1 MDFGKYSTIF
11 ILTLLGI
18 PSAWCNPEIETGKK
32 LFAQHCAECHG
43 AKGEGVEDEFSKP
56 LVGDWPLK
64 KLIHYVS
71 KTMPDYD
78 PEVVTGKEAEAVS
91 KFIFESFYKKP
102 ELFRKESRIQ
112 LARLTNRQFKQS
124 IADLFSQFEGQP
136 VLHKP
141 VQGLIGKYYNAE
153 GMNKRKKMHAER
165 IDSKIDFNFG
175 GKAAMEGMNP
185 KKFSV
190 YWEGSLL
197 PRETGWYEFFVKSP
211 NGFELSVNRSVGP
224 PTIDEKVTAG
234 TLREEKA
241 KLFLLGG
248 RPYPLR
254 LNYFKFDD
262 PNASI
267 ELSWKTPVGDK
278 EIIPAEYF
286 FTQVVAPSFV
296 SQQKLPPDDAS
307 HGYERG
313 IQVDS
318 TWDEATTFAA
328 LEASNYAGKRMDRLA
343 RTNDKDENKRQKI
356 IIFAEEFFRYAF
368 REKLT
373 EEELQK
379 YVRSKFSDD
388 IPLHTSVEKIVLTAL
403 KSPRFLYP
411 EWQALAKKEKDSQV
425 VAARLALY
433 FWDSI
438 PGKRMHSLI
447 DRGQLLKKWQVEG
460 QAKLMLK
467 DPRSQA
473 KFMDFMKQWL
483 DMKNKELPSLSKK
496 KFPDFSPA
504 LALDLRRSI
513 FRWVEQSVWN
523 GNSSWQAF
531 LKMDK
536 IQVNERISDYY
547 GSDYPT
553 DENASGFVEMNASKL
568 NRSGLHTHP
577 YLLASHSY
585 AEESSPI
592 HRGVFTSRKILG
604 RILRPPSEAVSFRNA
619 DFNPNWTMRQKVTE
633 LTKPAHCMSCHDQI
647 NSTGFVLENY
657 DATGRNRSK
666 IDGKPINLLVKYP
679 DSNGQEVKFS
689 DSNDLLK
696 HALVSSKPSQS
707 FVDELF
713 KHLAKQA
720 PYGYVNL
727 ETRSLSE
734 MLKNNKISIQELYM
748 RLCFQGACDGFVFAN

>member
-1 MDFGKYSTIF
+1 MVFGKYST
-11 ILTLLGI
+11 LLLL
-18 PSAWCNPEIETGKK
+18 SLLVFLRAWCNPEFETGKK
-32 LFAQHCAECHG
+32 LYIQYCAECHG
-43 AKGEGVEDEFSKP
+43 EEGEGVEDEFSKP
-56 LVGDWPLK
+56 LVGDWPLG
-64 KLIHYVS
+64 KLTDYVI

-78 PEVVTGKEAEAVS
+78 PGLVTGKQAEAVS
-91 KFIFESFYKKP
+91 KFVFESFYKKP
-102 ELFRKESRIQ
+102 ELFRKESRVQ

-136 VLHKP
+136 VINKP
-141 VQGLIGKYYNAE
+141 VQGLRGQYFNAE

-165 IDSKIDFNFG
+165 IDSKINFNFG
-175 GKAAMEGMNP
+175 GKAAIEGMNP

-190 YWEGSLL
+190 YWEGSIL

-211 NGFELSVNRSVGP
+211 NGFELNVNRSVAP

-248 RPYPLR
+248 RPYPFR

-286 FTQVVAPSFV
+286 FTQVVAPSFI
-296 SQQKLPPDDAS
+296 SQQKLPPDNAS

-318 TWDEATTFAA
+318 TWDEAITFAA
-328 LEASNYAGKRMDRLA
+328 LEASTYAGKRMDSLG
-343 RTNDKDENKRQKI
+343 RTNDKDEKRRQKI
-356 IIFAEEFFRYAF
+356 ITFSEEFVRYAF

-373 EEELQK
+373 TKELHK
-379 YVRSKFSDD
+379 YVHSKFSDST
-388 IPLHTSVEKIVLTAL
+388 PLHTSVEKIVLTAL

-411 EWQALAKKEKDSQV
+411 EWQALAKKEKDSYV
-425 VAARLALY
+425 VASRLALY
-433 FWDSI
+433 FWDSV

-447 DRGQLLKKWQVEG
+447 DRDQLLKKWQVEN
-460 QAKLMLK
+460 QAKMMVK
-467 DPRSQA
+467 DSRSIA
-473 KFMDFMKQWL
+473 KFNDFMKQWL
-483 DMKNKELPSLSKK
+483 DMKNKELPSLSSK
-496 KFPDFSPA
+496 KFPNFSSS

-513 FRWVEQSVWN
+513 FRWIEESVWKEN
-523 GNSSWQAF
+523 ISWQAF
-531 LKMDK
+531 LKMEK
-536 IQVNERISDYY
+536 IQVNEQISDYY
-547 GSDYPT
+547 NLSYPQ
-553 DENASGFVEMNASKL
+553 DNNISGFVEMNASKL

-577 YLLASHSY
+577 YILASHSY

-604 RILRPPSEAVSFRNA
+604 RTLRPPTEAVSFRNA
-619 DFNPNWTMRQKVTE
+619 DFDPNWTMRQKVTE
-633 LTKPAHCMSCHDQI
+633 LTKAANCMSCHDQI

-657 DATGRNRSK
+657 DATGRMRSK
-666 IDGKPINLLVKYP
+666 IDGKPINLMVKYL
-679 DSNGQEVKFS
+679 DSNGQEQKFS
-689 DSNDLLK
+689 DSNDLLN
-696 HALVSSKPSQS
+696 HALSGSKPSQS

-720 PYGYVNL
+720 PYSYISL
-727 ETRSLSE
+727 ETKNLSE
-734 MLKNNKISIQELYM
+734 MLKNGNLKIQDLYM
-748 RLCFQGACDGFVFAN
+748 QLCFQGASDGFAFAN